1 MDTKKLEQ
9 KLMVTAAIAFLIV
22 TILMD
27 KGFIS
32 TLAWYVTL
40 FIAVVI
46 MSYHIAGLFRKSK

>member
-1 MDTKKLEQ
+1 
-9 KLMVTAAIAFLIV
+9 MVTAAIAFLIV